1 MNTIELVLQGASNV
15 LFAGL
20 VFGAGLPF
28 IYAVALRVLT
38 IGSVDYAEADGTI
51 RSRPKVSSR
60 VVAGVLIAVVI
71 GGIVLGLVLI
81 VASGLGMA
89 VSFEGFPP
97 SIVEK

>member
-1 MNTIELVLQGASNV
+1 MNNIELVLQGASQV
-15 LFAGL
+15 LVAGL

-38 IGSVDYAEADGTI
+38 IGSADHVEADGAI
-51 RSRPKVSSR
+51 RSRPKISSR
-60 VVAGVLIAVVI
+60 LFAGLLIAVVI
-71 GGIVLGLVLI
+71 GGIALGLVMI

-89 VSFEGFPP
+89 VSFEEFPP